1 MNFLD
6 KEVTQP
12 PKFRTET
19 WVKTN
24 DDARRMYNTN
34 IQIKFKATM
43 LKSSLC
49 HHILIY
55 AHTDIL

>member
-12 PKFRTET
+12 PKFRKET

-24 DDARRMYNTN
+24 NDERGTYNTN
-34 IQIKFKATM
+34 IQIKFKDTM

-55 AHTDIL
+55 AHTDLL